1 MFNRIVEKGHMAEE
15 RSVAARPRVGQRMH
29 VPKMAELI
37 GASLRKQIVRGELRE
52 GDALP
57 SEAALMEQFG
67 VSRPTLREAFRVL
80 ESEALIT
87 IRRGAHGGARVNNP
101 DGSIAARYVG
111 LVLEHRGTTLR
122 DVFDARSI
130 IESDC
135 AGEAAKR
142 RTKDDLASLR
152 RLCGEITD
160 TDDIAT
166 RITLHGRFDAAV
178 VEATHNQTIIV
189 LSSML
194 RTIIDKS
201 TLRSV
206 LDTADSA
213 ATVKSYQDAHLAH
226 LRLVELIAKKDSTAA
241 RAHWKRH
248 LDLAEDFVLSTGV
261 AGSSVLDLL

>member
-1 MFNRIVEKGHMAEE
+1 MAQEP
-15 RSVAARPRVGQRMH
+15 SVGTRPLVGQRLH

-37 GASLRKQIVRGELRE
+37 GSNLRKQIVRGELKE

-87 IRRGAHGGARVNNP
+87 IRRGAHGGARVNVPN
-101 DGSIAARYVG
+101 GGIAARYAG

-130 IESDC
+130 IESTC
-135 AGEAAKR
+135 AGEAAKN
-142 RTKDDLASLR
+142 RTKNDLARLKSL
-152 RLCGEITD
+152 CTEITD
-160 TDDIAT
+160 TSEVAA
-166 RITLHGRFDAAV
+166 RIRLHSQFDAAV
-178 VEATHNQTIIV
+178 VETSHNQTMIV

-201 TLRSV
+201 TLQSV
-206 LDTADSA
+206 LDTAGSLK
-213 ATVKSYQDAHLAH
+213 TVKSYKDAHLAH
-226 LRLVELIAKKDSTAA
+226 LRLVELIGKKDLSGA
-241 RAHWKRH
+241 RTHWKRH

-261 AGSSVLDLL
+261 AGHSVLDLL

>member
-1 MFNRIVEKGHMAEE
+1 MAEG
-15 RSVAARPRVGQRMH
+15 SPVGARPQVGQRLH

-37 GASLRKQIVRGELRE
+37 GSSLRKQIVRGSLKE

-87 IRRGAHGGARVNNP
+87 IRRGAHGGARVNTP
-101 DGSIAARYVG
+101 DGGIAARYAG

-130 IESDC
+130 IESTC
-135 AGEAAKR
+135 AGEAAKN
-142 RTKDDLASLR
+142 RTKDDVAR
-152 RLCGEITD
+152 FKFLCREITE
-160 TDDIAT
+160 TSDIAT
-166 RITLHGRFDAAV
+166 RIALHARFDAAV
-178 VEATHNQTIIV
+178 VESSHNQTMIV

-201 TLRSV
+201 TLQSV
-206 LDTADSA
+206 VVTAGLPS
-213 ATVKSYQDAHLAH
+213 TVKAYEDAHLAH
-226 LRLVELIAKKDSTAA
+226 LRLVELIEKKDASAA
-241 RAHWKRH
+241 RRHWKRH
-248 LDLAEDFVLSTGV
+248 LDLAEEFVLSTGV
-261 AGSSVLDLL
+261 AGHSVLDLL